1 MKKYRWLYFLIFSFF
16 IGVVFTLLV
25 YAGIWQK
32 FVLGLATVPWWSWP
46 LYLILTF
53 YVTLTLHE
61 LGHFIAFYVQKIK
74 LRAIYLT
81 IFIFFKTTKG
91 WKFTVKPKLWILFG
105 GLVVPDLDPIEDEQ
119 TYIDVSN
126 KFANALIAAPVVTI
140 AILVLTNTIFI
151 LSIIFSTQYQWIGFI
166 TVFNFFVI
174 ILSSVYIFTFFLSN
188 EMFYGDFVAYRK
200 IKKDDVFRF
209 VQINQ
214 YVSFGLNEK
223 NEFLPFMW
231 QKSRELLKKHPLKH
245 TMIDTML
252 LMGYLEGIIY
262 ENQERDLDI
271 DKKIRALSVD
281 LFMRSEHG
289 LMTLYDM
296 CLYYYKIGHVRDAY
310 QLLAKIEK
318 RQGKAISIKIRTYLN
333 KKAKHV
339 MNIIYDQAY
348 LDDKENFPS
357 DQLWIFEPILDIYK
371 DMDILHK
378 PLPFKVFETKVIL
391 HSDD

>member
-1 MKKYRWLYFLIFSFF
+1 MKKYKWLYFLIFSFF
-16 IGVVFTLLV
+16 VGVFFTLLV
-25 YAGIWQK
+25 YLGIWQK
-32 FVLGLATVPWWSWP
+32 FVLGLATIPWWSWP
-46 LYLILTF
+46 LYLIFTF

-81 IFIFFKTTKG
+81 IFVFFKTKKG

-119 TYIDVSN
+119 TYMDVSN
-126 KFANALIAAPVVTI
+126 KFANALMAAPVVTI
-140 AILVLTNTIFI
+140 AILVLTNTAFI
-151 LSIIFSTQYQWIGFI
+151 LSIIFSTQYQWIGLI

-188 EMFYGDFVAYRK
+188 EMFYGDFVAYKK

-245 TMIDTML
+245 TMIDAML

-271 DKKIRALSVD
+271 DKKIRTLSVN

-310 QLLAKIEK
+310 QLLDKIEK
-318 RQGKAISIKIRTYLN
+318 RQGKAIPIKIRTYLN

-348 LDDKENFPS
+348 LDNKENYPS
-357 DQLWIFEPILDIYK
+357 DQLWIFEPIIDIYK
-371 DMDILHK
+371 DMDVLHK
-378 PLPFKVFETKVIL
+378 PLPFRVYETRVIL